1 MNRRQFLCAGA
12 ALGGAGV
19 LALAGVE
26 VTGALDDGSG
36 RARRRVPRSPG
47 TADPQ
52 TVPPDTSPA
61 VPAPYSQATIEEN
74 ARIGDADFNI
84 GNLGAAWSIEG
95 YFDRAS
101 ATLGDSVRLFVSTT
115 APSFRVQAYRM
126 GWYQGLGG
134 RLVWQS
140 DSLPGRLQ
148 AAAKITSGTNMVEA
162 PWDPSTDVVIDE
174 AFVPGC
180 YLFKLIASTSE
191 GRFVPLTV
199 RDDAS
204 SSAIVVVNAVTTWQ
218 AYNGWGNYSLYDGP
232 NGFGSRSRVVS
243 FDRPYETNGAP
254 EFLGVELPVVRLVEK
269 LGLDVSYL
277 TSLDVHRAPDLLTRH
292 HAMVSL
298 GHDEYWSKAMR
309 DGVEHARDA
318 GVNLL
323 FLGANA
329 AYRQIRLETSP
340 LGELRRQVC
349 YKSAG
354 EDPITRLYPALATGN
369 WRDAPVNRP
378 EAQLLGEQY
387 ECNPVSADLV
397 VAHPDSWVFA
407 GTGLTGGARLAGIV
421 GGEYDRYV
429 AGPGVPAN
437 VEILAHSPLTC
448 RGRNS
453 YADMTYCNAPSGA
466 GVIDT
471 GTQTWNT
478 HLDGAT
484 PNQAIVDI
492 TTNIL
497 LAFGKGPAAAAY
509 PAQS

>member
-1 MNRRQFLCAGA
+1 MNRRQFLRAGA
-12 ALGGAGV
+12 ALGGVGA
-19 LALAGVE
+19 LAIAGVE
-26 VTGALDDGSG
+26 ITGALDGVSAHG
-36 RARRRVPRSPG
+36 RRQVPRRPNA
-47 TADPQ
+47 TEPQ
-52 TVPPDTSPA
+52 DVAPVTSPSVA
-61 VPAPYSQATIEEN
+61 VPYSQAMLDEN
-74 ARIGDADFNI
+74 SRIGNTDFNI
-84 GNLGAAWSIEG
+84 GNLGAPSSIEG
-95 YFDRAS
+95 YFDRTS
-101 ATLGDSVRLFVSTT
+101 AAFGDSVRLFVSTA
-115 APSFRVQAYRM
+115 APSFQVQAYRM

-140 DSLPGRLQ
+140 ATLPGRVQ
-148 AAAKITSGTNMVEA
+148 APPKLTSGTNMIEA
-162 PWDPSTDVVIDE
+162 SWDPSTDVLIDE

-180 YLFKLIASTSE
+180 YLFKLIASTGE

-204 SSAIVVVNAVTTWQ
+204 NSAIVVINAVTTWQ
-218 AYNGWGNYSLYDGP
+218 AYNGWGNYSLYNGP
-232 NGFGSRSRVVS
+232 GGFASRSRIVS

-277 TSLDVHRAPDLLTRH
+277 TSLDVHRAPELLTRH
-292 HAMVSL
+292 RAMVSL
-298 GHDEYWSKAMR
+298 GHDEYWSKPMR
-309 DGVEHARDA
+309 DGAEQARDA

-329 AYRQIRLETSP
+329 AYRQIRLESSP
-340 LGELRRQVC
+340 LGELRHQVC

-354 EDPITRLYPALATGN
+354 EDPITRLYPTLATGN

-387 ECNPVSADLV
+387 ECNPVAADLV
-397 VAHPDSWVFA
+397 VARPDSWVFA
-407 GTGLTGGARLAGIV
+407 GTGLTQGAQLAGIV

-429 AGPGVPAN
+429 AGPGIPTN
-437 VEILAHSPLTC
+437 VEILAHSPLSC
-448 RGRNS
+448 RGRAS
-453 YADMTYCNAPSGA
+453 YADMTYYNAPSGA

-478 HLDGAT
+478 HLDGPTA
-484 PNQAIVDI
+484 NQTIVDI

-497 LAFGKGPAAAAY
+497 LAFGKGAAATSY
-509 PAQS
+509 PAQP

>member
-1 MNRRQFLCAGA
+1 MNRRRFLRAGA
-12 ALGGAGV
+12 VLGGVGV

-26 VTGALDDGSG
+26 LTGAADDASG
-36 RARRRVPRSPG
+36 GARRRVSRSPS
-47 TADPQ
+47 TAATQP
-52 TVPPDTSPA
+52 VAPATSTQVA
-61 VPAPYSQATIEEN
+61 APYSQAMVEEN
-74 ARIGDADFNI
+74 ARIGTTDFNI
-84 GNLGAAWSIEG
+84 GNLGAPWSIEG

-101 ATLGDSVRLFVSTT
+101 AAFGDSVRLFVSTT
-115 APSFRVQAYRM
+115 APSFQVQAYRM

-140 DSLPGRLQ
+140 ATLPGRLQ
-148 AAAKITSGTNMVEA
+148 APGKVTSATNMVDA
-162 PWDPSTDVVIDE
+162 PWEPSTAIVIDE

-180 YLFKLIASTSE
+180 YLFKLIASTGE

-204 SSAIVVVNAVTTWQ
+204 NSAIVVVNAVTTWQ
-218 AYNGWGNYSLYDGP
+218 AYNGWGNYSLYNGP
-232 NGFGSRSRVVS
+232 SGFASRSRVVS

-254 EFLGVELPVVRLVEK
+254 EFLGVELPVVRLVER

-277 TSLDVHRAPDLLTRH
+277 TSLDIHRAPELLARH
-292 HAMVSL
+292 RAMVSL
-298 GHDEYWSKAMR
+298 GHDEYWSKQMR
-309 DGVEHARDA
+309 DGTEHARDA

-354 EDPITRLYPALATGN
+354 EDPITGLYPTLATGN
-369 WRDAPVNRP
+369 WRDTPVNRP

-397 VAHPDSWVFA
+397 VARPDSWVFT
-407 GTGLTGGARLAGIV
+407 GTGLTQGARLPGIV

-429 AGPGVPAN
+429 AGPGIPAN
-437 VEILAHSPLTC
+437 IEILAHSPLNC
-448 RGRNS
+448 RGRSS
-453 YADMTYCNAPSGA
+453 YADMTYYNAPSGA

-478 HLDGAT
+478 HLDGTT
-484 PNQAIVDI
+484 PNQTIVDI

-497 LAFGKGPAAAAY
+497 LAFGKGPAATTY
-509 PAQS
+509 PAQP